1 MKKNDYG
8 LGNAHS
14 LTAYVEQQVAN
25 LKKREQT
32 FQSVFEF
39 VFSLDNNVMAEYT
52 DGNRVYYMTYGECK
66 KSIFKLTGV
75 LKRTMSGLP
84 KKTLVGIYMD
94 NSPQWIQIF
103 WALLRSGYVP
113 LLMNKRLNRQMLDE
127 VLETNKVG
135 AVISD
140 GDTFN
145 VPTFNYK
152 ELCDASVKETDAEP
166 DWADETVFMSSG
178 TSMKVKLCIYDGKKI
193 CQQLYNSEKI
203 IRDSKE
209 IRAHVDGKLKQLT
222 FLPFY
227 HVFGFLACY
236 MWFAFFTR
244 TFVFLNNYHSDTILK
259 TVRKHKVTHIFAVP
273 MLWTKIEAG
282 ARKVIA
288 ERGEKTNSKFNRAL
302 ALSQKL
308 QNAGLG
314 NGFAKLA
321 FREVRENLFGESIR
335 FMISGGGNIPK
346 RTLAFF
352 NGIGYRLV
360 NGYGMTEIGITSV
373 QLSNKPRIINTGSV
387 GKPFSSV
394 EYRTVNGELAV
405 KGNSLAT
412 FVVAD
417 GKKRELEESK
427 WFLTEDLAEFKN
439 GTWFLNGRK
448 DDMIVN
454 ASGENIC
461 PQFIEERIDVQGTEC
476 ALLGIPTDDGTV
488 RSQLIVSVDSKLN
501 PEEIRS
507 EIISQLKT
515 GGLYRQVDDIKLTY
529 EPLIKGSE
537 FKLNRKR
544 IKADILS
551 GKITFIS
558 EEKQTFS
565 NEPTDSLKKHI
576 IKAFEKALEKK
587 LTDDQYDYNFF
598 YQLGGTSLCYFE
610 LVEEIKRDFG
620 LDMLSDDSKVL
631 YSVND
636 VYNYIKENI
645 SENTMEEFENGK
657 LS

>member
-1 MKKNDYG
+1 MKKYDYG
-8 LGNAHS
+8 FGGAPT
-14 LTAYVEQQVAN
+14 LTAYVEEQVRK
-25 LKKREQT
+25 LKQCEQT

-52 DGNRVYYMTYGECK
+52 DGNRVYCMTYGECK
-66 KSIFKLTGV
+66 KRIFAISGV
-75 LKRTMSGLP
+75 LTEKLSSLP
-84 KKTLVGIYMD
+84 KNSLVGIYMD
-94 NSPQWIQIF
+94 NCPEWIQIF

-127 VLETNKVG
+127 VLAVNNVR

-140 GDTFN
+140 DDAFDVT
-145 VPTFNYK
+145 TFNYR
-152 ELCDASVKETDAEP
+152 ELCDASAKAAVPEP
-166 DWADETVFMSSG
+166 DWADEIVFMSSG
-178 TSMKVKLCIYDGKKI
+178 TSLKVKLCVYDGKKI
-193 CQQLYNSEKI
+193 CQQLYNSENI
-203 IRDSKE
+203 VQQSKE
-209 IRAHVDGKLKQLT
+209 IQSHVDGKLKQLT

-244 TFVFLNNYHSDTILK
+244 TFVFLSNYHSDTILK

-282 ARKVIA
+282 ARKIIA

-314 NGFAKLA
+314 SGFAKLA
-321 FREVRENLFGESIR
+321 FREVRENIFGESVR

-373 QLSNKPRIINTGSV
+373 QLSNKPRVINTASV
-387 GKPFSSV
+387 GEPFSSV

-405 KGNSLAT
+405 KGSSLAT
-412 FVVAD
+412 FVVAG
-417 GKKRELEESK
+417 GKKRELDESK

-439 GTWFLNGRK
+439 GNWFLNGRK

-461 PQFIEERIDVQGTEC
+461 PQLVEDKLSVPGAEC
-476 ALLGIPTDDGTV
+476 VLLGIPSDDGTV
-488 RSQLIVSVDSKLN
+488 RSQLIVSVSDKQS
-501 PEEIRS
+501 PEAIRS

-515 GGLYRQVDDIKLTY
+515 GELYRQVDDIRLTY

-544 IKADILS
+544 LKADILS
-551 GKITFIS
+551 GNLTFIR
-558 EEKQTFS
+558 EEKHTASQG
-565 NEPTDSLKKHI
+565 PADALKQHI

-587 LTDDQYDYNFF
+587 LTDEQYDANFF
-598 YQLGGTSLCYFE
+598 YELDGTSLCYFE

-636 VYNYIKENI
+636 VYNYIKDNI
-645 SENTMEEFENGK
+645 SDKNREEIENGK